1 LVKSNSKV
9 DVKFYL
15 KEMNM
20 KEQDNKKEVSVESY
34 LSDTIDPEKIVF
46 PVTCWS
52 GEMSLKSEGTDFLEK
67 GNVDSLQELVKNFI
81 LSNRDPGK
89 APEERQKPQ
98 EAQRRAALGFILKPS
113 FKKLPVAE
121 QIAKLKEVCSK
132 AGKYDR
138 LERTWC
144 ANADSASRKKLM
156 RMAWK
161 YDEIVANENLEDFL
175 RRGETF
181 VEWAQRIRSEKPP
194 HPRSREMRPK
204 SRSERQ
210 LGKEMSNILS
220 PRAYNFLTV
229 GDGTIKFTKKEQGRE
244 VAFEVRGFSDK
255 SETTLD
261 FLFDRLAKKES
272 AMLLKTKPQ
281 PADIVPL
288 EKFVTALEKPEEH
301 SHFIRSVPFTSVE
314 MRNDLQIRITDKEVI
329 EAIEELSRTEIKLE
343 GKKVWWDGKE
353 ERYKNITLKSSI
365 IDTTI
370 VEESGKVAP
379 RTGEPQHKFLVTF
392 GLGWGMIFDNGII
405 NKRYSCFPPE
415 FYKANPG
422 VRKLGRYLAC
432 FSDTTLKI
440 GEACNILGYKE
451 EVRNWRTR
459 KQDIEAK
466 LDELKKMKVIR
477 SWERDKVKGAD
488 GRLKELVGS
497 RTRWKIERRN

>member
-1 LVKSNSKV
+1 MQKQTSKK
-9 DVKFYL
+9 DGF
-15 KEMNM
+15 
-20 KEQDNKKEVSVESY
+20 ESY
-34 LSDTIDPEKIVF
+34 FLDDYDPEKFV
-46 PVTCWS
+46 PLVLNWR
-52 GEMSLKSEGTDFLEK
+52 GEMSLESEGTDFLEK
-67 GNVDSLQELVKNFI
+67 GNVETLQELVKNFI

-89 APEERQKPQ
+89 APKEHQKPQ

-113 FKKLPVAE
+113 FKKLSVAE
-121 QIAKLKEVCSK
+121 QIAKLKEVCLKS
-132 AGKYDR
+132 AKYDK

-144 ANADSASRKKLM
+144 ANADSASREKLM
-156 RMAWK
+156 RAARRFDK
-161 YDEIVANENLEDFL
+161 IVAEENLEDFL

-181 VEWAQRIRSEKPP
+181 VEWAQRIRGEKPP

-244 VAFEVRGFSDK
+244 VAFEVRGLSDK
-255 SETTLD
+255 SETTID

-272 AMLLKTKPQ
+272 AKLLKTKPR

-301 SHFIRSVPFTSVE
+301 PHFIRSVPFTSVE

-353 ERYKNITLKSSI
+353 ERYKNIALKSSI
-365 IDTTI
+365 IDTTV

-422 VRKLGRYLAC
+422 VRKLGRYLTC

-440 GEACNILGYKE
+440 DDASNILGYKE
-451 EVRNWRTR
+451 EVKNWRTR
-459 KQDIEAK
+459 KLDIEAK
-466 LDELKKMKVIR
+466 LDKLKKMKVIR
-477 SWERDKVKGAD
+477 SWERNKVKGAD

-497 RTRWKIERRN
+497 RTRWKIERRD